1 MGAAASAI
9 SQQDLTNEEKIIIT
23 KVRIISER
31 GVIQLLYM
39 IVLPRMSIWRFDYRL
54 FQVLQDKYH
63 AMRLDAATKDAPEI
77 EVFGALS
84 T

>member
-9 SQQDLTNEEKIIIT
+9 SQQDLSNEEKITIT
-23 KVRIISER
+23 KVFPFSIAWPKCCHFCPII
-31 GVIQLLYM
+31 LLT
-39 IVLPRMSIWRFDYRL
+39 LFDRFPC
-54 FQVLQDKYH
+54 QVLQDKYH
-63 AMRLDAATKDAPEI
+63 AMREDETTKDAPEI